1 MICYQS
7 ILFQY
12 FINVS
17 YVRVVTSYINNNC
30 QTPDL
35 GQGLEFDFTFA
46 NNKKNND
53 KNNDNKNNNPH
64 LNFPGRD
71 GTRSLKFGTQTKGR
85 GKKKN

>member
-1 MICYQS
+1 MGQGGVCS
-7 ILFQY
+7 IR
-12 FINVS
+12 FIF
-17 YVRVVTSYINNNC
+17 C

-46 NNKKNND
+46 NNKNNKNN
-53 KNNDNKNNNPH
+53 NKNNNPH